1 MEGNTVRTK
10 TIKAERKHFG
20 LYRAILSC
28 KVASDALDHTAK
40 CPPNVTPQEYAIY
53 NLIQAVREIAE
64 HLHDKETNG
73 KP

>member
-1 MEGNTVRTK
+1 MKHK

-28 KVASDALDHTAK
+28 KVATDALDHTTR
-40 CPPNVTPQEYAIY
+40 CPPHITQTEYAIY
-53 NLIQAVREIAE
+53 NLIHAVREIAE
-64 HLHDKETNG
+64 YLHEKETNG